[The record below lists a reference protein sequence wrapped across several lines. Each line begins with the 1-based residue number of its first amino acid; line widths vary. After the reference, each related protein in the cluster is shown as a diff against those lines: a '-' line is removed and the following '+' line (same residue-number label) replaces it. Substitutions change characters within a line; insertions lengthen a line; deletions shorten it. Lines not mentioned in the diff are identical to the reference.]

1 MSINN
6 PTPRIAESF
15 IGNDNKPT
23 WKQLKCI
30 FALKGGKP
38 YDKPKTRQEASE
50 VIQQLKTGNHS
61 QLGKGKSSFQLV
73 NDLAELKTE
82 VKEYAETHKV
92 NGTVIKAT
100 KVKATKINRATLRQ
114 KMCIYAISMSLWN
127 NKDKAKQLS
136 NLAKSRDEASETIQK
151 LKALQ
156 N

>member
-38 YDKPKTRQEASE
+38 YDKPKTRQEASQ

-61 QLGKGKSSFQLV
+61 QLGKGNSSFQLV
-73 NDLAELKTE
+73 NDLAELKSE
-82 VKEYAETHKV
+82 VNSEKV
-92 NGTVIKAT
+92 ATKPTTKPT

-127 NKDKAKQLS
+127 SKEKAKKLS
-136 NLAKSRDEASETIQK
+136 NLVKSRDEASETIQK
-151 LKALQ
+151 LKSLQ
-156 N
+156 S

>member
-1 MSINN
+1 MSINK
-6 PTPRIAESF
+6 PVARIAESF
-15 IGNDNKPT
+15 IGNNTKPT

-50 VIQQLKTGNHS
+50 VIQNLKSGNHS

-73 NDLAELKTE
+73 NDLAELKSE
-82 VKEYAETHKV
+82 VNSETTTKP
-92 NGTVIKAT
+92 A

-127 NKDKAKQLS
+127 SKEKAKSLS

-156 N
+156 S